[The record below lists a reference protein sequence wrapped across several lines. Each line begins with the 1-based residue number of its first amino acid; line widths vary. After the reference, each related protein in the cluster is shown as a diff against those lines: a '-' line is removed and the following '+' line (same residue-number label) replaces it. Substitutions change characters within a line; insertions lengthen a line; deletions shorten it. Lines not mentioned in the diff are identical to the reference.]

1 MPIYMNYDGIEGEIT
16 AAGHEK
22 WIELTNFSWGEA
34 RGLTGGA
41 GGSTRESGTVSIADV
56 SITKMADCASPKLFV
71 AGATGTVDK
80 VVKIDFVRTA
90 KGEEQV
96 YMQYTLTGTGVSS
109 YSIAGGGEDRPIE
122 TMTLNFDKIEFKYNA
137 IGDDLTGNPEIVS
150 YDLATKKS
158 SGG

>member
-34 RGLTGGA
+34 RGLTGGQ
-41 GGSTRESGTVSIADV
+41 GGSTRESGTVSISDV
-56 SITKMADCASPKLFV
+56 VITKMADCASPKLFI

>member
-1 MPIYMNYDGIEGEIT
+1 MPIYMNYDGIEGESSAT
-16 AAGHEK
+16 GHEK
-22 WIELTNFSWGEA
+22 WIELQSFSWGEG
-34 RGLTGGA
+34 RGLIGGQ
-41 GGSTRESGTVSIADV
+41 GGSTRESGTVNISDV
-56 SITKMADCASPKLFV
+56 NIVKMADCASPKLFV
-71 AGATGTVDK
+71 AGATGTLDK

-109 YSIAGGGEDRPIE
+109 YSISGNGSDRPTE
-122 TMTLNFDKIEFKYNA
+122 SLSLNFDKIEYKYNA

>member
-22 WIELTNFSWGEA
+22 WIELTNFTWGEA
-34 RGLTGGA
+34 RGLTGGQ
-41 GGSTRESGTVSIADV
+41 GGSTRESGTVSISDV
-56 SITKMADCASPKLFV
+56 VITKMADCASPKLFI

-122 TMTLNFDKIEFKYNA
+122 SMSLNFDKIEYKYNA